1 MMTPTSL
8 PLHIQFT
15 QMASG
20 NWLSQSIYAAA
31 KLGIADYL
39 CDRPHH
45 CDELAQSIDCH
56 ASSLYRLLRALAG
69 VGIFTET
76 EPQIFA
82 LTPLAEF
89 LRSDVP
95 QSMRSMCIMLGD
107 REHYQAWGNILYSI
121 RTGAPAFDD
130 YFGQGVFPYF
140 AQHPES
146 AEVFEQAMN
155 NFSANELNAILSV
168 YDFSSY
174 QTLVDVGGGYGEL
187 LGSILQHNPQSRGIL
202 FDEDYV
208 IQKAETT
215 LRKHGIY
222 DRCSTVSGSFFE
234 SVPAGGDAYLLK
246 HIVHDWDDER
256 SITILR
262 NCRQKMSESAKVLI
276 LELVVPEGNTPSAA
290 KMLDMNMLVMC
301 PGGKERTAKEFDE
314 ILTHAGLQL
323 LNIIPTQDD
332 IHVIEA
338 GIG

>member
-1 MMTPTSL
+1 MNPTSL

-31 KLGIADYL
+31 KLGVADYL

-45 CDELAQSIDCH
+45 CDELAQLINCH

-76 EPQIFA
+76 EPQTFA

-89 LRSDVP
+89 LRSDIP

-107 REHYQAWGNILYSI
+107 QEHYQAWGNILHSI
-121 RTGAPAFDD
+121 RTGEPAFDH

-155 NFSANELNAILSV
+155 NFSANELHAIISA

-174 QTLVDVGGGYGEL
+174 KTLVDVGGGYGEL
-187 LGSILQHNPQSRGIL
+187 LGSILQKNPQSSGIL

-208 IQKAETT
+208 IQKAEAT
-215 LRKHGIY
+215 LHKHGIY
-222 DRCSTVSGSFFE
+222 DRCRRVSGSFFE
-234 SVPAGGDAYLLK
+234 SIPTGGDAYLLK

-256 SITILR
+256 SIAILK
-262 NCRQKMSESAKVLI
+262 NCRQAIGEGAKVLI
-276 LELVVPEGNTPSAA
+276 LEMVVPTGNSPSAA

-301 PGGKERTAKEFDE
+301 PGGKERTADEFE
-314 ILTHAGLQL
+314 AILTQAGLKL
-323 LNIIPTQDD
+323 LNIIPTQED
-332 IHVIEA
+332 IHIIEA
-338 GIG
+338 GL